1 VCELGWQPLA
11 AVGVEAVARTRVWI
25 SLWRLRF
32 EAPVSPSARS
42 RPSSAPALHP
52 VPVAVQIALTM
63 ASVRAPFW
71 IASNRYWR
79 WHTALAQRPASWG
92 EEGDIVFV
100 IDKRTDPD
108 ELVQVIDVAQDLFWV
123 DRSDFVCRFSADCSE
138 NSLHRT
144 A

>member
-25 SLWRLRF
+25 S
-32 EAPVSPSARS
+32 
-42 RPSSAPALHP
+42 PALHP